1 MVLMALDV
9 GEKRIGVATSD
20 SGIVAMPH
28 SVILRKSKREDFAQ
42 VQRLVTELQVER
54 LIIGLPYSLSGH
66 NERIGPQAQR
76 VMRYAEAL
84 AEVVK
89 LPFDY
94 FDESYSTVTA
104 QQYLNSSKRAKTPI
118 DAAAAAVILQRYLD
132 RRRDHD
138 DTTDE
143 TTDNLALSF

>member
-9 GEKRIGVATSD
+9 GEKLIGVATSD

-28 SVILRKSKREDFAQ
+28 SVILRKSKREDFTQ
-42 VQRLVTELQVER
+42 VQRLVTELGVER

-76 VMRYAEAL
+76 VMRYTEAL
-84 AEVVK
+84 AAVVK

-104 QQYLNSSKRAKTPI
+104 QQFLNNNKRAKTPI
-118 DAAAAAVILQRYLD
+118 DAAAAAVILQSYLD

-138 DTTDE
+138 HIID
-143 TTDNLALSF
+143 